1 MSIIDNTYV
10 FVLSVVWFFI
20 CFQFAFQCNLR
31 VRSIDRRN
39 VIGFVGPL
47 SNADAIAAATL
58 ANDLDMTIISP
69 SANAAVLSVNTMY
82 RTFLRTVP
90 SIEKDVE
97 IMSYI
102 LTTQLGV
109 RCVAV
114 ISEAVSTAETTNLKK
129 DENIASVHNFTA
141 YQKYI

>member
-1 MSIIDNTYV
+1 M
-10 FVLSVVWFFI
+10 
-20 CFQFAFQCNLR
+20 
-31 VRSIDRRN
+31 
-39 VIGFVGPL
+39 